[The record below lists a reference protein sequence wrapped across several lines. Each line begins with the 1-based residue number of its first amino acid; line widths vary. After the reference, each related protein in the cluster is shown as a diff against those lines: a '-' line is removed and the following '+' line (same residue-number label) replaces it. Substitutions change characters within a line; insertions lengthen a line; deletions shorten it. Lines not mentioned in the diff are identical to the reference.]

1 MESGFTLVTRLPHF
15 SLFFLSQFHLFFFF
29 FLSFQNTQ
37 NKKKILL
44 RVFFVCLLPFWRGLV
59 NQQTV
64 RNLVRS
70 CEILFFRKPER
81 RKEKKVVALAT
92 PVSASKREGII
103 WFQQAH
109 LWWSFSFPSLSRERG
124 GGVREGENTSKQ
136 HFFSLFVRLVSF
148 LFVVLSLA
156 SVIFPTVLLFFCL
169 STCPVE
175 PHIPL
180 RARAQWPSR
189 EESRVRTNILREKCS
204 IIDWIPPFL
213 FQRWLTDFLF

>member
-15 SLFFLSQFHLFFFF
+15 SLFFLSQFHLFSF
-29 FLSFQNTQ
+29 FLF
-37 NKKKILL
+37 KAHREKKILL
-44 RVFFVCLLPFWRGLV
+44 RVFFFFVCLFPFWRGLV

-81 RKEKKVVALAT
+81 RKEKKSRRSCYTCVCKQKRRNHLISTSTPLVVFFLSLL
-92 PVSASKREGII
+92 VSWK
-103 WFQQAH
+103 
-109 LWWSFSFPSLSRERG
+109 G
-124 GGVREGENTSKQ
+124 GGVRKGENTSKQ

-180 RARAQWPSR
+180 RARAQWPSH